1 MYTDGSSALKTEY
14 SITDF
19 SKKKKSAKAKSV
31 SKSAVKPSRKKVVAI
46 KKRIVGAILAAFV
59 MAFIIL
65 VRYATITAEYNQ
77 LSKLKEEHELLS
89 SKVVATQV
97 KAEGNLDPKKIE
109 QEAERLGLRPPAK
122 SQIEYISLGN
132 TDNGEVLQVEESSSW
147 NAFINRISVI
157 LEYLY

>member
-14 SITDF
+14 GITDF
-19 SKKKKSAKAKSV
+19 SKKKKSTNAKSV
-31 SKSAVKPSRKKVVAI
+31 RKSAAKSDRKKVIAI
-46 KKRIVGAILAAFV
+46 KKRIVGALLAAFV

-65 VRYATITAEYNQ
+65 VRYATITAEYNK
-77 LSKLKEEHELLS
+77 LSQLKEENELLS

-109 QEAERLGLRPPAK
+109 QEAEKLGLRPPAK

-132 TDNGEVLQVEESSSW
+132 TDNGEVLQVEETSSW

>member
-14 SITDF
+14 NVHDF
-19 SKKKKSAKAKSV
+19 SKKKRSTKAKSV
-31 SKSAVKPSRKKVVAI
+31 KKSTAKTDRKKVLKI
-46 KKRIVGAILAAFV
+46 KKRVVGAMLTAFV
-59 MAFIIL
+59 MAFVVL
-65 VRYATITAEYNQ
+65 VGYANITAEYNE
-77 LSKLKEEHELLS
+77 LAHLKEENELLS
-89 SKVVATQV
+89 AKLIATQV

-109 QEAERLGLRPPAK
+109 QEAQRLGFKPPAK
-122 SQIEYISLGN
+122 NQIEYIALGN